1 MKGMQS
7 KAGIT
12 LVAALAAGAAALA
25 PGLAAAEYPDKPI
38 TMLIGF
44 RPGGAVDTTGR
55 LLAASMEKALGQ
67 PVVAVTKA
75 GGGGTVMAST
85 LMTAAPDGYTIG
97 MGASAAYT
105 LAPQMNT
112 KLRYKIA
119 DFDHI
124 ATVSIPQDAIVVP
137 VKSPWI
143 TLDDMVRDAKRHNR
157 TLSFA
162 SQVSAAT
169 LMTMAITKKTGVK
182 FNVVN
187 VKGGALGI
195 QQVLGGHV
203 DLTWSGSGWNQ
214 QVDAGTMKALA
225 SMGSKR
231 NVNYPNLPT
240 LKELGYDFEFTDT
253 FMLSAPKGL
262 PKPVLARLSAAVK
275 KAMTPE
281 FEKALL
287 SKMKLVADYRGPAET
302 DAYLHKQHDVVAPLV
317 AELKK
322 K

>member
-1 MKGMQS
+1 MRTKLSIGVIAAIA
-7 KAGIT
+7 AGT
-12 LVAALAAGAAALA
+12 AALM

-55 LLAASMEKALGQ
+55 LLAQALEKELGQ
-67 PVVAVTKA
+67 PVVPVTKD

-85 LMTAAPDGYTIG
+85 LMNAAPDGYTIG

-112 KLRYKIA
+112 KLRYKID

-137 VKSPWI
+137 IKSPWNS
-143 TLDDMVRDAKRHNR
+143 LADMINDAKKNNK

-203 DLTWSGSGWNQ
+203 DVTWSGSGWNQ

-231 NVNYPNLPT
+231 NVDYPNLPT

-262 PKPVLARLSAAVK
+262 PKAVLARLSEAVK

-281 FEKALL
+281 FSKALL
-287 SKMKLVADYRGPAET
+287 SKMKLVVDYRDPAAT
-302 DAYLHKQHDVVAPLV
+302 TAYLHQQHDIVAPLV
-317 AELKK
+317 ADLKK

>member
-1 MKGMQS
+1 MRTKRR
-7 KAGIT
+7 IVV
-12 LVAALAAGAAALA
+12 LAALAAGTAALL
-25 PGLAAAEYPDKPI
+25 PGMAAAEFPDKPI
-38 TMLIGF
+38 TLLIGF

-55 LLAASMEKALGQ
+55 LLAQALEKELGQ
-67 PVVAVTKA
+67 PVVAVTKD

-85 LMTAAPDGYTIG
+85 LMNAAPDGYTIG

-105 LAPQMNT
+105 LAPQMND
-112 KLRYKIA
+112 KLRFKID

-137 VKSPWI
+137 IKSPWNS
-143 TLDDMVRDAKRHNR
+143 LADMIDDAKKNNK

-169 LMTMAITKKTGVK
+169 LMTMAITKKSGVK

-203 DLTWSGSGWNQ
+203 DVTWSGSGWNQ

-231 NVNYPNLPT
+231 NADYPNLPT
-240 LKELGYDFEFTDT
+240 LMELGYDFEFTDT

-262 PKPVLARLSAAVK
+262 PKPVLDRLSAAVK
-275 KAMTPE
+275 NAMTPE
-281 FEKALL
+281 FKKALL
-287 SKMKLVADYRGPAET
+287 SKMKLVVDYRDPAAT
-302 DAYLHKQHDVVAPLV
+302 SAYLHRQYDVVAPLV
-317 AELKK
+317 QELKK

>member
-1 MKGMQS
+1 MQTRPS
-7 KAGIT
+7 RLSIVVMAA
-12 LVAALAAGAAALA
+12 VAAGTATLT
-25 PGLAAAEYPDKPI
+25 PRLAAAEFPDKPI

-55 LLAASMEKALGQ
+55 LLAQALEKELGQ
-67 PVVAVTKA
+67 PVVAVTKD

-85 LMTAAPDGYTIG
+85 LMNAAPDGYTIG

-105 LAPQMNT
+105 LAPQMNE
-112 KLRYKIA
+112 KLRYRID

-137 VKSPWI
+137 IKSPWNS
-143 TLDDMVRDAKRHNR
+143 LADMIEDAKKNNR
-157 TLSFA
+157 PLSFA

-169 LMTMAITKKTGVK
+169 LMTMAIAKKTGVK

-203 DLTWSGSGWNQ
+203 DVTWSGSGWNQ

-225 SMGSKR
+225 SMGSRR
-231 NVNYPNLPT
+231 NADYPNLPT

-262 PKPVLARLSAAVK
+262 PKPVLTRLSAAVN

-281 FEKALL
+281 FGKALL
-287 SKMKLVADYRGPAET
+287 SKMKLVVDYRDPPAT
-302 DAYLHKQHDVVAPLV
+302 VAYLHQQSAIVAPLV

>member
-1 MKGMQS
+1 MRTKRRIVVLAAIA
-7 KAGIT
+7 AGT
-12 LVAALAAGAAALA
+12 AALL
-25 PGLAAAEYPDKPI
+25 PGMAAAEFPDKPI

-55 LLAASMEKALGQ
+55 LLAQALEKELGQ
-67 PVVAVTKA
+67 PVVAVTKD

-85 LMTAAPDGYTIG
+85 LMNAAPDGYTIG

-105 LAPQMNT
+105 LAPQMND
-112 KLRYKIA
+112 KLRFKID

-124 ATVSIPQDAIVVP
+124 ATVSIPQDAIVVQI
-137 VKSPWI
+137 KSPWNS
-143 TLDDMVRDAKRHNR
+143 LADMIDDAKKNNK

-169 LMTMAITKKTGVK
+169 LMVMAITKKTGVK

-203 DLTWSGSGWNQ
+203 DVTWSGSGWNQ

-231 NVNYPNLPT
+231 NADYPNLPT
-240 LKELGYDFEFTDT
+240 LMELGYDFEFTDT

-262 PKPVLARLSAAVK
+262 PKPVLDRLSAAVK
-275 KAMTPE
+275 NAMTPE
-281 FEKALL
+281 FKKALL
-287 SKMKLVADYRGPAET
+287 SKMKLVVDYRDPAAT
-302 DAYLHKQHDVVAPLV
+302 SAYLHRQYDVVAPLV
-317 AELKK
+317 EELKK

>member
-1 MKGMQS
+1 MRTKLS
-7 KAGIT
+7 TIAI
-12 LVAALAAGAAALA
+12 AALAAGTAALL

-55 LLAASMEKALGQ
+55 LLAAAMEKELGQ
-67 PVVAVTKA
+67 PVVPVTKD

-85 LMTAAPDGYTIG
+85 LMNAAPDGYTIG

-105 LAPQMNT
+105 LAPQMND
-112 KLRYKIA
+112 KLRYKID
-119 DFDHI
+119 DFTHI

-137 VKSPWI
+137 IKSPWN
-143 TLDDMVRDAKRHNR
+143 TLEDMISDAKKNNK

-203 DLTWSGSGWNQ
+203 DVTWSGSGWNQ

-231 NVNYPNLPT
+231 NIDYPKLPT
-240 LKELGYDFEFTDT
+240 LKELGYEFEFTDT

-262 PKPVLARLSAAVK
+262 PKPILDRLSAAIK
-275 KAMTPE
+275 KATSSPE
-281 FEKALL
+281 FEKALH
-287 SKMKLVADYRGPAET
+287 SKMKLMVDYRNPSDT
-302 DAYLHKQHDVVAPLV
+302 VAYLHHQHDVVAPLV
-317 AELKK
+317 ADLKK

>member
-1 MKGMQS
+1 
-7 KAGIT
+7 
-12 LVAALAAGAAALA
+12 
-25 PGLAAAEYPDKPI
+25 
-38 TMLIGF
+38 
-44 RPGGAVDTTGR
+44 
-55 LLAASMEKALGQ
+55 MEKELGQ

-105 LAPQMNT
+105 LAPQMNE
-112 KLRYKIA
+112 KLRYGID
-119 DFDHI
+119 DFTHI

-137 VKSPWI
+137 IKSPWN
-143 TLDDMVRDAKRHNR
+143 TLADMVNDAKKNNK

-203 DLTWSGSGWNQ
+203 DVTWSGSGWNQ

-231 NVNYPNLPT
+231 NADYPNLPT

-262 PKPVLARLSAAVK
+262 PKPILDRLSAAVK
-275 KAMTPE
+275 KATSSPE
-281 FEKALL
+281 FEKTLH
-287 SKMKLVADYRGPAET
+287 SKMKLIVDYRDPAET
-302 DAYLHKQHDVVAPLV
+302 VAYLHKQHDVVAPLV
-317 AELKK
+317 QELKK

>member
-1 MKGMQS
+1 MTRKPS
-7 KAGIT
+7 I
-12 LVAALAAGAAALA
+12 VVIAALAAGAAALL

-55 LLAASMEKALGQ
+55 LLAQALEKEFGQ
-67 PVVAVTKA
+67 PVVPVTKD

-85 LMTAAPDGYTIG
+85 LINSAPDGYTIG

-105 LAPQMNT
+105 LAPQMND
-112 KLRYKIA
+112 KLRFRID

-124 ATVSIPQDAIVVP
+124 ATVSIPQDAIVVR
-137 VKSPWI
+137 KDSPWNS
-143 TLDDMVRDAKRHNR
+143 LADMIDDAKKNNK
-157 TLSFA
+157 TLSFT

-182 FNVVN
+182 FNIVN

-203 DLTWSGSGWNQ
+203 DVTWSGSGWNQ

-225 SMGSKR
+225 SMGSRR
-231 NVNYPNLPT
+231 NVDYPNLPT

-262 PKPVLARLSAAVK
+262 PKPVLERLSAAVK

-287 SKMKLVADYRGPAET
+287 SRMKLVVDYRDPAAT
-302 DAYLHKQHDVVAPLV
+302 TAYLHRQHDIVAPLV
-317 AELKK
+317 ADLKK

>member
-1 MKGMQS
+1 MRTKRR
-7 KAGIT
+7 IVV
-12 LVAALAAGAAALA
+12 LAALAAGTAALL
-25 PGLAAAEYPDKPI
+25 PGMAAAEFPEKPI

-55 LLAASMEKALGQ
+55 LLAQALEKELGQ
-67 PVVAVTKA
+67 PVVAVTKD

-85 LMTAAPDGYTIG
+85 LMNAAPDGYTIG

-105 LAPQMNT
+105 LAPQMND
-112 KLRYKIA
+112 KLRYKID

-137 VKSPWI
+137 IKSPWNS
-143 TLDDMVRDAKRHNR
+143 LADMIDDAKKNNK

-169 LMTMAITKKTGVK
+169 LMTMAITKKSGVK

-203 DLTWSGSGWNQ
+203 DVTWSGSGWNQ

-231 NVNYPNLPT
+231 NIDYPNLPT
-240 LKELGYDFEFTDT
+240 LMELGYDFEFTDT

-262 PKPVLARLSAAVK
+262 PKPVLDRLSAAVK
-275 KAMTPE
+275 NAMTPE
-281 FEKALL
+281 FKKALL
-287 SKMKLVADYRGPAET
+287 SKMKLVVDYRDPAAT
-302 DAYLHKQHDVVAPLV
+302 SAYLHRQYDVVAPLV
-317 AELKK
+317 QELKK

>member
-1 MKGMQS
+1 MS
-7 KAGIT
+7 KIHLRLAV
-12 LVAALAAGAAALA
+12 LACFLAATG
-25 PGLAAAEYPDKPI
+25 PAAE
-38 TMLIGF
+38 
-44 RPGGAVDTTGR
+44 A
-55 LLAASMEKALGQ
+55 
-67 PVVAVTKA
+67 
-75 GGGGTVMAST
+75 
-85 LMTAAPDGYTIG
+85 
-97 MGASAAYT
+97 
-105 LAPQMNT
+105 
-112 KLRYKIA
+112 
-119 DFDHI
+119 
-124 ATVSIPQDAIVVP
+124 QDADVVGKLTEHGGLNRRQARSLVKEVSKKMQNAADSFAGMNDP
-137 VKSPWI
+137 VRRAMRIAVFGARSTGPQQ
-143 TLDDMVRDAKRHNR
+143 DMVNDAKKNNK

-203 DLTWSGSGWNQ
+203 DVTWSGSGWNQ

-231 NVNYPNLPT
+231 NADYPNLPT

-262 PKPVLARLSAAVK
+262 PKPILDRLSAAVK
-275 KAMTPE
+275 KATSSPE
-281 FEKALL
+281 FEKTLH
-287 SKMKLVADYRGPAET
+287 SKMKLIVDYRDPAET
-302 DAYLHKQHDVVAPLV
+302 VAYLHKQHDVVAPLV
-317 AELKK
+317 QELKK

>member
-1 MKGMQS
+1 MRTKRRIVVL
-7 KAGIT
+7 A
-12 LVAALAAGAAALA
+12 VLAAGTAALL
-25 PGLAAAEYPDKPI
+25 PGMAAAEFPDKPI

-55 LLAASMEKALGQ
+55 LLAQALEKELGQ
-67 PVVAVTKA
+67 PVVAVTKD

-85 LMTAAPDGYTIG
+85 LMNAAPDGYTIG

-105 LAPQMNT
+105 LAPQMND
-112 KLRYKIA
+112 KLRYKID

-137 VKSPWI
+137 IKSPWNS
-143 TLDDMVRDAKRHNR
+143 LADMIDDAKKNNK

-169 LMTMAITKKTGVK
+169 LMTMAITKKSGVK

-203 DLTWSGSGWNQ
+203 DVTWSGSGWNQ

-231 NVNYPNLPT
+231 NIDYPNLPT
-240 LKELGYDFEFTDT
+240 LMDLGYDFEFTDT

-262 PKPVLARLSAAVK
+262 PKPVLDKLSAAVK
-275 KAMTPE
+275 SAMTPE
-281 FEKALL
+281 FKKALL
-287 SKMKLVADYRGPAET
+287 SKMKLVVDYRDPAAT
-302 DAYLHKQHDVVAPLV
+302 SAYLHRQYDVVAPLV
-317 AELKK
+317 QELKK

>member
-1 MKGMQS
+1 MQNR
-7 KAGIT
+7 GGVT
-12 LVAALAAGAAALA
+12 LVAALAALAAALV
-25 PGLAAAEYPDKPI
+25 PGLAAAQYPDKPI
-38 TMLIGF
+38 TMFIGF

-55 LLAASMEKALGQ
+55 LLAQAMEKELGQ
-67 PVVAVTKA
+67 PVVPVTKD

-85 LMTAAPDGYTIG
+85 LINSAPDGYTIG

-105 LAPQMNT
+105 LAPQMNE
-112 KLRYKIA
+112 KLRYTID

-137 VKSPWI
+137 AKSPWN
-143 TLDDMVRDAKRHNR
+143 TLDDMIEDARKNNK

-169 LMTMAITKKTGVK
+169 LMAMAITKKTGVK
-182 FNVVN
+182 FNIVN

-203 DLTWSGSGWNQ
+203 DVTWSGSGWNQ

-231 NVNYPNLPT
+231 NVDYPKLPT

-262 PKPVLARLSAAVK
+262 PKPVLERLSGAVK
-275 KAMTPE
+275 KAMTPD

-287 SKMKLVADYRGPAET
+287 SRMKLMVDYRDPAAT
-302 DAYLHKQHDVVAPLV
+302 TAYLHKQHDTVAPLV
-317 AELKK
+317 ADLRKK
-322 K
+322 

>member
-1 MKGMQS
+1 MRIKRR
-7 KAGIT
+7 IVV
-12 LVAALAAGAAALA
+12 LAALAAGTAALL
-25 PGLAAAEYPDKPI
+25 PGMAAAEFPDKPI

-55 LLAASMEKALGQ
+55 LLAQALEKELGQ
-67 PVVAVTKA
+67 PVVAVTKD

-85 LMTAAPDGYTIG
+85 LMNATPDGYTIG

-105 LAPQMNT
+105 LAPQMND
-112 KLRYKIA
+112 KLRYKID

-137 VKSPWI
+137 IKSPWNS
-143 TLDDMVRDAKRHNR
+143 LADMIDDAKKNNK

-169 LMTMAITKKTGVK
+169 LMTMAITKKSGVK

-203 DLTWSGSGWNQ
+203 DVTWSGSGWNQ

-231 NVNYPNLPT
+231 NADYPNLPT
-240 LKELGYDFEFTDT
+240 LMDLGYDFEFTDT

-262 PKPVLARLSAAVK
+262 PKPVLDRLSTAVK
-275 KAMTPE
+275 NAMTPE
-281 FEKALL
+281 FKKALL
-287 SKMKLVADYRGPAET
+287 SKMKLVADYRDPAAT
-302 DAYLHKQHDVVAPLV
+302 SAYLHRQYDVVAPLV
-317 AELKK
+317 EELKK

>member
-1 MKGMQS
+1 MRKNQFVGVIAAIA
-7 KAGIT
+7 AGT
-12 LVAALAAGAAALA
+12 AALL
-25 PGLAAAEYPDKPI
+25 PGLAAAEFPDKPV
-38 TMLIGF
+38 TMYIGF

-55 LLAASMEKALGQ
+55 LLAAALEKELGQ
-67 PVVAVTKA
+67 PVVPVTKD

-85 LMTAAPDGYTIG
+85 LMNAAPDGYTIG

-105 LAPQMNT
+105 LATQMND
-112 KLRYKIA
+112 KLRYKID

-137 VKSPWI
+137 AKSPWNS
-143 TLDDMVRDAKRHNR
+143 LDDMIADAKKSNK

-203 DLTWSGSGWNQ
+203 DVTWSGSGWNQ

-225 SMGSKR
+225 SMGSRR
-231 NVNYPNLPT
+231 NVDYPNLPT
-240 LKELGYDFEFTDT
+240 LKDLGYGFEFTDT

-262 PKPVLARLSAAVK
+262 PKPILARLSEAVK

-281 FEKALL
+281 FAKSLL
-287 SKMKLVADYRGPAET
+287 SKMKLVVDYRDPAAT
-302 DAYLHKQHDVVAPLV
+302 SAYLHKQHDIVAPLV
-317 AELKK
+317 ADLKK
-322 K
+322 

>member
-1 MKGMQS
+1 
-7 KAGIT
+7 
-12 LVAALAAGAAALA
+12 V
-25 PGLAAAEYPDKPI
+25 YPDKPI

-55 LLAASMEKALGQ
+55 LLAQALEKEFGQ
-67 PVVAVTKA
+67 PVVPVTKD

-85 LMTAAPDGYTIG
+85 LINSAPDGYTIG

-105 LAPQMNT
+105 LAPQMND
-112 KLRYKIA
+112 KLRFRID

-124 ATVSIPQDAIVVP
+124 ATVSIPQDAIVVR
-137 VKSPWI
+137 KDSPWNS
-143 TLDDMVRDAKRHNR
+143 LADMIDDAKKNNK
-157 TLSFA
+157 TLSFT

-182 FNVVN
+182 FNIVN

-203 DLTWSGSGWNQ
+203 DVTWSGSGWNQ

-225 SMGSKR
+225 SMGSRR
-231 NVNYPNLPT
+231 NVDYPNLPT

-262 PKPVLARLSAAVK
+262 PKPVLERLSAAVK

-287 SKMKLVADYRGPAET
+287 SRMKLVVDYRDPAAT
-302 DAYLHKQHDVVAPLV
+302 TAYLHRQHDIVAPLV
-317 AELKK
+317 ADLKK

>member
-1 MKGMQS
+1 MRTKR
-7 KAGIT
+7 IIVV
-12 LVAALAAGAAALA
+12 LAALATGTAALM
-25 PGLAAAEYPDKPI
+25 PGIVAAEFPEKPI

-55 LLAASMEKALGQ
+55 LLAQALEKELGQ
-67 PVVAVTKA
+67 PVVAVTKD

-85 LMTAAPDGYTIG
+85 LMNAAADGYTIG

-105 LAPQMNT
+105 LAPQMNE
-112 KLRYKIA
+112 KLRFRID

-137 VKSPWI
+137 VNSPWNS
-143 TLDDMVRDAKRHNR
+143 LADMIDDAKKNNK

-169 LMTMAITKKTGVK
+169 LMTMAITKKSGVK

-203 DLTWSGSGWNQ
+203 DVTWSGSGWNQ

-225 SMGSKR
+225 SMGGKR
-231 NVNYPNLPT
+231 NADYPNLPT
-240 LKELGYDFEFTDT
+240 LMDLGYDFEFTDT

-262 PKPVLARLSAAVK
+262 PKPVLERLSAAVK
-275 KAMTPE
+275 NAMTPE
-281 FEKALL
+281 FKTALL
-287 SKMKLVADYRGPAET
+287 SKMKLVVDYRDPAAT
-302 DAYLHKQHDVVAPLV
+302 SAYLHRQRDVVAPLV
-317 AELKK
+317 QELKK

>member
-1 MKGMQS
+1 MTRKPS
-7 KAGIT
+7 I
-12 LVAALAAGAAALA
+12 VVIAALAAGAAALL

-55 LLAASMEKALGQ
+55 LLAQAMEKEFGQ
-67 PVVAVTKA
+67 PVVPVTKD

-85 LMTAAPDGYTIG
+85 LINSAPDGYTIG

-105 LAPQMNT
+105 LAPQMNE
-112 KLRYKIA
+112 KLRFRID

-124 ATVSIPQDAIVVP
+124 ATVSIPQDAIVVR
-137 VKSPWI
+137 KDSPWNS
-143 TLDDMVRDAKRHNR
+143 LADMIEDAKKNNK
-157 TLSFA
+157 TLSFT

-182 FNVVN
+182 FNIVN

-203 DLTWSGSGWNQ
+203 DVTWSGSGWNQ

-231 NVNYPNLPT
+231 NADYPNLPT

-262 PKPVLARLSAAVK
+262 PTPVLERLSAAVK

-287 SKMKLVADYRGPAET
+287 SRMKLVVDYRDPAAT
-302 DAYLHKQHDVVAPLV
+302 TAYLHRQHDIVAPLV
-317 AELKK
+317 ADLKK

>member
-1 MKGMQS
+1 MRVRTS
-7 KAGIT
+7 IVAI
-12 LVAALAAGAAALA
+12 AALAGAVTALA

-55 LLAASMEKALGQ
+55 LLAQALEKELGQ
-67 PVVAVTKA
+67 PVVPVTKD

-85 LMTAAPDGYTIG
+85 LMNAAPDGYTIG

-105 LAPQMNT
+105 LAPQMND
-112 KLRYKIA
+112 KLRYKID

-137 VKSPWI
+137 IKSPWN
-143 TLDDMVRDAKRHNR
+143 TLADMIDDAKKNNK

-169 LMTMAITKKTGVK
+169 LMTMAITKKSGVK

-203 DLTWSGSGWNQ
+203 DVTWSGSGWNQ

-231 NVNYPNLPT
+231 NVDYPNLPT

-262 PKPVLARLSAAVK
+262 PKPVLAKLAAAVQ

-281 FEKALL
+281 FSKALL
-287 SKMKLVADYRGPAET
+287 SKMKLVVDYRDPQAT
-302 DAYLHKQHDVVAPLV
+302 SAYLHHQHDVVAPLV
-317 AELKK
+317 ADLKK

>member
-1 MKGMQS
+1 MKA
-7 KAGIT
+7 KT
-12 LVAALAAGAAALA
+12 LIAVVAAGVTALA

-55 LLAASMEKALGQ
+55 LLAQAMEKILGQ
-67 PVVAVTKA
+67 PVVPVTRD
-75 GGGGTVMAST
+75 GGGGTVMASG

-105 LAPQMNT
+105 LAPQMNE
-112 KLRYKIA
+112 KLRFKID

-124 ATVSIPQDAIVVP
+124 ATVSIPQDAIVVR
-137 VKSPWI
+137 KDSPWNS
-143 TLDDMVRDAKRHNR
+143 LADMIEDAKKNNK
-157 TLSFA
+157 TLSFT

-203 DLTWSGSGWNQ
+203 DVTWSGSGWNQ
-214 QVDAGTMKALA
+214 QVDAGSMKALA
-225 SMGSKR
+225 SMGSRR
-231 NVNYPNLPT
+231 NVDHPDLPT

-262 PKPVLARLSAAVK
+262 PKPVLERLSAAVK
-275 KAMTPE
+275 KAITPE
-281 FEKALL
+281 LEKALL
-287 SKMKLVADYRGPAET
+287 SKMKLVADYRDPEAT
-302 DAYLHKQHDVVAPLV
+302 RAFLHRQHDIVAPLV
-317 AELKK
+317 ADLKK

>member
-1 MKGMQS
+1 MRTRIS
-7 KAGIT
+7 IVV
-12 LVAALAAGAAALA
+12 VAALVAGIAALV

-38 TMLIGF
+38 TLLIGF

-55 LLAASMEKALGQ
+55 LLAAAMEKELGQ

-105 LAPQMNT
+105 LAPQMNE
-112 KLRYKIA
+112 KLRYGID
-119 DFDHI
+119 DFTHI

-137 VKSPWI
+137 IKSPWN
-143 TLDDMVRDAKRHNR
+143 TLADMVNDAKKNNK

-203 DLTWSGSGWNQ
+203 DVTWSGSGSGWNQ

-231 NVNYPNLPT
+231 NADYPNLPT

-262 PKPVLARLSAAVK
+262 PKPILDRLSAAVK
-275 KAMTPE
+275 KATSSPE
-281 FEKALL
+281 FEKTLH
-287 SKMKLVADYRGPAET
+287 SKMKLIVDYRDPAET
-302 DAYLHKQHDVVAPLV
+302 VAYLHKQHDVVAPLV
-317 AELKK
+317 QELKK